1 MIGTWTLSALQHV
14 PPNAGAV
21 RGNPEGSGVW
31 WLGVAPFNEDAPAVL
46 VNGAVVPSAAVGD
59 TLTCT
64 MGNWLGIPTGYA
76 YQWKSGG
83 TNVGTNSNT
92 YVAVAGDS
100 GKTITCVVTATNASG
115 STAAPP
121 SNGVHIA

>member
-1 MIGTWTLSALQHV
+1 MAQWMISPLAQV
-14 PPNAGAV
+14 PPNAAAV
-21 RGNPEGSGVW
+21 YGRADSSDVA
-31 WLGVAPFNEDAPAVL
+31 WLSHEPANEDTPAVL
-46 VNGAVVPSAAVGD
+46 LNGAVVASAAVGD

-64 MGNWLGIPTGYA
+64 KGNWVGAPTSYT

-83 TNVGTNSNT
+83 TNAGANSDT
-92 YVAVAGDS
+92 YVVVAGDS
-100 GKTITCVVTATNASG
+100 GKTIVCVVTATNASG